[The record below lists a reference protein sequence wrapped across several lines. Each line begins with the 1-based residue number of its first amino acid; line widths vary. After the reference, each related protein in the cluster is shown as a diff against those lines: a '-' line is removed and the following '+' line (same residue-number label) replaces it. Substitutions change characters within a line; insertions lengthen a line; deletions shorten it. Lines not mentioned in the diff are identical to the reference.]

1 MVLTPEYTWE
11 LHGEFDH
18 WAPTPECVT
27 LQVWVGP
34 EDWQFSQIPR
44 CCWCHYCS
52 KDPHSENDQ
61 IKSQLFWLLSLVSF
75 LYTLSYKWLQPFKIH
90 LSLKYK
96 MQNFIWTIQTF
107 TIEYLPP
114 YLNVLTKT
122 ENIFILQVEQ
132 SLIMVLKTKEK
143 LWFDK
148 KTWTVEHIVA
158 FI

>member
-1 MVLTPEYTWE
+1 
-11 LHGEFDH
+11 
-18 WAPTPECVT
+18 
-27 LQVWVGP
+27 
-34 EDWQFSQIPR
+34 
-44 CCWCHYCS
+44 
-52 KDPHSENDQ
+52 
-61 IKSQLFWLLSLVSF
+61 
-75 LYTLSYKWLQPFKIH
+75 
-90 LSLKYK
+90 

-107 TIEYLPP
+107 TTEYLPP

-148 KTWTVEHIVA
+148 KMWTVEHIVA